1 MATYKLVKAL
11 IDAGRT
17 TGIAD
22 KLGVLWLGGSITEEQ
37 YTELV
42 LMLPVEGE

>member
-17 TGIAD
+17 AGMAD
-22 KLGVLWLGGSITEEQ
+22 KLGVLWLGGSISETQ
-37 YTELV
+37 YAELV
-42 LMLPVEGE
+42 MLLPAEG

>member
-17 TGIAD
+17 AGMAD
-22 KLGVLWLGGSITEEQ
+22 KLGVLWLGGSISEEQ
-37 YTELV
+37 YSELV
-42 LMLPVEGE
+42 MLLPAEG